1 MDANTELFLD
11 YYFSGSD
18 QELNDILMTLGEIVR
33 EQLYQTGTAKV
44 DVQTL
49 MEGADP
55 HDFYDWVDQQRLM

>member
-18 QELNDILMTLGEIVR
+18 QELNDILMTLGEMVR
-33 EQLYQTGTAKV
+33 EQLYKTGTAKI
-44 DVQTL
+44 DVQQL
-49 MEGADP
+49 QEGADP

>member
-18 QELNDILMTLGEIVR
+18 QEQEAMLIALGEIVK
-33 EQLYQTGTAKV
+33 EQLYETGTAKV